1 MLFTSV
7 PACYVGTAVADT
19 GRHETRIL
27 GTQFPGCSGMAD
39 VDRGQPRWLGVKH
52 TSETQARHHAQR
64 SPRRGMSGRGQ
75 TSGRGGPRSSPIAP
89 LERKGPEVRFGQRVT
104 NPDLQNVTRGP
115 KGDGLCSSDDFVSG
129 LCFGFWFF
137 FFKKKDVTEEYETG
151 FSKGETTS
159 NEVERKAQKP
169 ARPTRHGGQ
178 DVRCGK
184 VGSRRERERERERC
198 GEPGGGGGGSRSR

>member
-1 MLFTSV
+1 MTPGCSSPPFLLATWR
-7 PACYVGTAVADT
+7 TAVADT
-19 GRHETRIL
+19 GRRETRIL

-75 TSGRGGPRSSPIAP
+75 TSGREGPRSSPIAP
-89 LERKGPEVRFGQRVT
+89 LERKGPEVRLGQRVT

-129 LCFGFWFF
+129 LCFGFCFF
-137 FFKKKDVTEEYETG
+137 FLKKKMLRRNTRQGSVRERPRATK
-151 FSKGETTS
+151 SKG
-159 NEVERKAQKP
+159 
-169 ARPTRHGGQ
+169 RPKSLHVPRVTG
-178 DVRCGK
+178 DK
-184 VGSRRERERERERC
+184 T
-198 GEPGGGGGGSRSR
+198 

>member
-1 MLFTSV
+1 
-7 PACYVGTAVADT
+7 
-19 GRHETRIL
+19 
-27 GTQFPGCSGMAD
+27 MAD

-75 TSGRGGPRSSPIAP
+75 TSGRGGPRSPPIAP
-89 LERKGPEVRFGQRVT
+89 LERKGPEVRFGRRVT

-137 FFKKKDVTEEYETG
+137 FLKKDVTEEYETG
-151 FSKGETTS
+151 FSKEETTS
-159 NEVERKAQKP
+159 NEAERKAQKP

-184 VGSRRERERERERC
+184 VGSRRERERERER
-198 GEPGGGGGGSRSR
+198 GVGSRGAGAGEAGAAKHEPTRCARGEHV